1 MIIPKPVPKTMS
13 LKAKISSAT
22 ITMITM
28 SAIMMLRILEAA
40 PTPNK

>member
-1 MIIPKPVPKTMS
+1 MPKPVPRTMS

-28 SAIMMLRILEAA
+28 IAMMMLSRVDAV
-40 PTPNK
+40 PKPNK

>member
-1 MIIPKPVPKTMS
+1 

-28 SAIMMLRILEAA
+28 SAIMMLSRVDAA
-40 PTPNK
+40 PMPNK